1 MPSDPTVFIV
11 DDDPAVTRALSE
23 LIELIDLKAEA
34 YQSAD
39 EFLQACRPTGPG
51 CLVLDVR
58 MPGMSGLELQQ
69 ELLAAGISLPIIMIT
84 GHGDIRMAVE
94 AMSAGAFNFLEKP
107 FRTQELCDNI
117 QKAIRLDQD
126 RWRHRQ
132 RQAESE
138 QRLAKLTP
146 AECEVLELV
155 VAGKTNK
162 MMAEELGLSVRAIED
177 RRARMMRNLG
187 VKTRA
192 ELVELASPAGSAPSH
207 PL

>member
-11 DDDPAVTRALSE
+11 DDDPAVTRALGG
-23 LIELIDLKAEA
+23 LIESIDLKAVA

-39 EFLQACRPTGPG
+39 EFLNAYRPTGPG

-69 ELLAAGISLPIIMIT
+69 KLLAAGVSLPIIMIT

-132 RQAESE
+132 RQTRSE

-192 ELVELASPAGSAPSH
+192 ELVELASAAGSVASRS
-207 PL
+207 L

>member
-11 DDDPAVTRALSE
+11 DDDPAVTRALCE
-23 LIELIDLKAEA
+23 LVELIDLKAEA

-39 EFLQACRPTGPG
+39 EFLKACRPTGPG

-117 QKAIRLDQD
+117 QKAIRLDRD

-192 ELVELASPAGSAPSH
+192 ELVELASAAGSAPSH